1 MPLFLFVIKEDI
13 IMLKSALPY
22 LLPVL
27 IWMTACDL
35 VDEAIVTVSGNV
47 SDDGEP
53 LSGALVMLVVSPDSS
68 DGISLANGSITGS
81 SGNYTI
87 LDVDPGNYYVMAV
100 EDANDNLEFDVA
112 TDKIGFFGIDPAG
125 NDLIPDGIEV
135 TDDDLENIDIEYL
148 YSLDVAKEI
157 TKITT
162 SD

>member
-1 MPLFLFVIKEDI
+1 
-13 IMLKSALPY
+13 MLKSALPY
-22 LLPVL
+22 LLLVL
-27 IWMTACDL
+27 IWMTACNL
-35 VDEAIVTVSGNV
+35 GEKLDEAIITVSGNV

-81 SGNYTI
+81 TGNYTI
-87 LDVDPGNYYVMAV
+87 LNVDPGTYYVMAV
-100 EDANDNLEFDVA
+100 DDANDNFEFDVA
-112 TDKIGFFGIDPAG
+112 TDNLGFFGIDPAG
-125 NDLIPDGIEV
+125 NDLIPDTIVV

-148 YSLDVAKEI
+148 YSLGVAKKI